1 MLPVVIDVDRTFAA
15 LADPTR
21 RRIVELL
28 REGPR
33 RAGDLAAQFDVTGPA
48 VSRHLR
54 VLRRSGLVEERGTD
68 ADARV
73 RIYRLRPEPL
83 VALRAWVDQ
92 VQAFWSDQ
100 LDAFRQHVER
110 GDQQ

>member
-1 MLPVVIDVDRTFAA
+1 MLSMVTEVDATLAA
-15 LADPTR
+15 LADPIR

-28 REGPR
+28 RERPL
-33 RAGDLAAQFDVTGPA
+33 RAGELAAEFAVTGPA

-54 VLRRSGLVEERGTD
+54 VLRRSGLVEERGSD

-73 RIYRLRPEPL
+73 RIYHLRPEPL

-110 GDQQ
+110 SEQ

>member
-1 MLPVVIDVDRTFAA
+1 MSAVVIDLDTTFAA

-28 REGPR
+28 RQRPQ
-33 RAGDLAAQFDVTGPA
+33 RAGELAAQFDITGPA

-54 VLRRSGLVEERGTD
+54 VLRRSGLVEERGVDT
-68 ADARV
+68 DARV
-73 RIYRLRPEPL
+73 RVYHLRSEPL
-83 VALRAWVDQ
+83 VALRGWVDQ

-100 LDAFRQHVER
+100 LGAFKDHVER
-110 GDQQ
+110 R